1 MTSIMVTKQDIQVDR
16 VFTRGD
22 ADSFR
27 VMKIEKHPTLGTLVH
42 SRLVRKEDDYQ
53 PREKHSEW
61 SYCDSL
67 EDFVN
72 FLNND

>member
-1 MTSIMVTKQDIQVDR
+1 MVNKQDIQVDR

-27 VMKIEKHPTLGTLVH
+27 VMKIEKHPKLGTLVH
-42 SRLVRKEDDYQ
+42 SRLVRKEDNYQ

-61 SYCDSL
+61 CYCDSL
-67 EDFVN
+67 EDFID
-72 FLNND
+72 FINND